1 MNLLTTPTFEY
12 AMNGLGTAKEV
23 LQRYWG
29 YPEFRAGQERII
41 EAVLAGKDTLALLP
55 TGGGKSLC
63 YQVPALCQPGTC
75 LVISPL
81 VALMKDQSERL
92 LQLGIPSIAL
102 HGELSRD
109 EQENFYDEIAKGR
122 YKFVM
127 LSPERLKSTLL
138 RDYLESWTIS
148 LLAVDEAHCI
158 SQWGYDFRPSYL
170 EIGEIR
176 SLLPRVPCLAL
187 TASATPRVQDDI
199 LRLLKFKNAAC
210 FSGSFLR
217 ENLRFAVQEPE
228 NKMVALSEALASCAG
243 TKLVYCRSRKRT
255 VELSQW
261 LQALGFSVDAYHAGF
276 TPEERSRK
284 QELWLKGHIETMV
297 CTNAFGMGID
307 KPDVRMVVHYD
318 IPDTP
323 EGYYQEAGRAG
334 RDGLMADALLL
345 FQARELQ
352 LLYEGI
358 ELRFPVLTRI
368 RLIYDLLCRYLEI
381 PYESGLLESKPF
393 DVLEFAQS
401 QQLNAIEVMHV
412 VRILEQHELIVQNDA
427 LRRPPKVQMTSDKV
441 FLQALEQQYPELDEM
456 VKTLLRMYGGIWT
469 QPVVINEFQ
478 LAQRMQVARDYVPYL
493 LDRLHQLKVI
503 DYHKSHGLPEIQFLH
518 NRVKPE
524 FLLLNQRLMAKLK
537 QAYTERVECMLAYAR
552 LDNTQ
557 CRNQHILAF
566 FGQNIPEPCGN
577 CDLCRQQVK
586 KIQKFDPVAVKN
598 TILHLLT
605 LEGPL
610 SLSDVTARLT
620 QYKPES
626 VRELLRLM
634 LSESLLRQNEK
645 GQLKV

>member
-1 MNLLTTPTFEY
+1 MIIYTTPTFES
-12 AMNGLGTAKEV
+12 AMNGLGTAKEI

-29 YPEFRAGQERII
+29 YPEFRAGQEPII
-41 EAVLAGKDTLALLP
+41 DSVLAGKDTLALLP

-63 YQVPALCQPGTC
+63 YQVPALCQAGIC

-92 LQLGIPSIAL
+92 IQLGIPAIAL
-102 HGELSRD
+102 HGDLNRD
-109 EQENFYDEIAKGR
+109 EQENSFEEIAKGR

-138 RDYLESWTIS
+138 RAYLESWKIS

-176 SLLPRVPCLAL
+176 SLLPGVPCLAL

-199 LRLLKFKNAAC
+199 QRLLKFKDAVC

-217 ENLRFAVQEPE
+217 ANLRFAVQEPE

-261 LQALGFSVDAYHAGF
+261 LKAQGFSVDAYHAGF

-284 QELWLKGHIETMV
+284 QEHWLQGQIETMV

-334 RDGLMADALLL
+334 RDGQPADALLL

-352 LLYEGI
+352 LLYDGI
-358 ELRFPVLTRI
+358 ELRFPALTRI

-381 PYESGLLESKPF
+381 PYESGLLDSKPF
-393 DVLEFAQS
+393 DVLQFAQS

-412 VRILEQHELIVQNDA
+412 VRILEQHELIFQNDA
-427 LRRPPKVQMTSDKV
+427 LRHPPKVQLFSDKE
-441 FLQALEQQYPELDEM
+441 FLNVLEKQHPELDEM

-469 QPVVINEFQ
+469 QPIVINEFQ
-478 LAQRMQVARDYVPYL
+478 LAQRMQVASDYVPFL
-493 LDRLHQLKVI
+493 LDRLHQLNVI
-503 DYHKSHGLPEIQFLH
+503 EYHKSHGLPEIQFLH

-524 FLLLNQRLMAKLK
+524 FLMLNQRLMAELK
-537 QAYTERVECMLAYAR
+537 QAYTERVECMQAYAR
-552 LDNTQ
+552 LNPNQ
-557 CRNQHILAF
+557 CRNQHLLAF
-566 FGQNIPEPCGN
+566 FGQNIQEPCGQ
-577 CDLCRQQVK
+577 CDLCRQRTK
-586 KIQKFDPVAVKN
+586 MMQKFDPVAVKN
-598 TILHLLT
+598 TILRLLT

-610 SLSDVTARLT
+610 SLSDITARFT
-620 QYKPES
+620 QYKPEP

-634 LSESLLRQNEK
+634 LSERLLRKNEK
-645 GQLKV
+645 GQLNV